1 MRSPKP
7 RATVVL
13 IVVLLLATLL
23 IPLTARPARGSAE
36 ATGVI
41 AFKRGHQIRTVNTD
55 GTNDRL
61 LWTEPLPDSTF
72 RGIRGLQWRPDGG
85 ALAFSSDYQ
94 QLCSIYDSDIYTVN
108 VNGSGLKRLT
118 NSPACAGLGGFPKGS
133 VRVEVENQTTESQF
147 LIYVEGAATAEV
159 VHINPGAA
167 VAVTFSGVADLGELQ
182 QQIVAINGRYRW
194 FDSAVFVNVRPGQTT
209 NASTRLILTGSNM
222 YRNMGATY
230 PTWHRS
236 GTKVGFVFY
245 EGIMMQIGA
254 NPPVSGD
261 DSFILAQGAGVIADS
276 MTWSPVSDWL
286 LYSSSDHISVVKPG
300 AVNGGEAII
309 DKAAYE
315 LVLGLDWLP
324 DESGF
329 VFAITGGQFGEENSN
344 VYLYNFE
351 ENSLSPLTNYDD
363 EFAGGLTVSP
373 DGQKIGYEFA
383 NNPGD
388 PPQLRIMNIDG
399 GNNKSLGIQ
408 GEMPDWK
415 PGSGINYSHRLM
427 LPMVLDR

>member
-1 MRSPKP
+1 MQTSLGRGPEPSRSRMRV
-7 RATVVL
+7 RGTVWRL
-13 IVVLLLATLL
+13 RLAG
-23 IPLTARPARGSAE
+23 R
-36 ATGVI
+36 
-41 AFKRGHQIRTVNTD
+41 KRVD
-55 GTNDRL
+55 
-61 LWTEPLPDSTF
+61 
-72 RGIRGLQWRPDGG
+72 
-85 ALAFSSDYQ
+85 
-94 QLCSIYDSDIYTVN
+94 
-108 VNGSGLKRLT
+108 
-118 NSPACAGLGGFPKGS
+118 GLGGTV
-133 VRVEVENQTTESQF
+133 VRWP
-147 LIYVEGAATAEV
+147 A
-159 VHINPGAA
+159 
-167 VAVTFSGVADLGELQ
+167 
-182 QQIVAINGRYRW
+182 
-194 FDSAVFVNVRPGQTT
+194 
-209 NASTRLILTGSNM
+209 LTG
-222 YRNMGATY
+222 TDH
-230 PTWHRS
+230 TS
-236 GTKVGFVFY
+236 GTAGRHISGRTV
-245 EGIMMQIGA
+245 A
-254 NPPVSGD
+254 VSGD

-373 DGQKIGYEFA
+373 DGQKIVYEFA